1 MFMGFEIDVSDEGY
15 TWAHGEQVFDTRE
28 DVEMDIM
35 DYVAGWEDAEKERR
49 EDEYLSTRGGF

>member
-1 MFMGFEIDVSDEGY
+1 MFMGFEIEVSDAGY

-35 DYVAGWEDAEKERR
+35 DYLAGWEDAEKERR
-49 EDEYLSTRGGF
+49 EDDYLLTR